1 MTKADYGFYVP
12 VKVVIAG
19 LFLIL
24 LSGFMASFE
33 PVCAFEGPLQSRNQ
47 FPLFMHA
54 DAPGLES
61 ARTEDSFSA
70 SLYYSSVFMSRQSP
84 TWDVLLDMEVATLE
98 LQYKKDIGQ
107 NLELGITI
115 PVISFNSG
123 FMDGFLQ
130 DFHKTLGVGDY
141 GRSARPNNEFAYE
154 VRNNGQLMIRGETGT
169 GLGDIRLTA
178 KKMIFTADPAVSVSA
193 SLELPTGDASKGYG
207 NGSVD
212 AGLSVLV
219 DKRLGENLMSY
230 FNAGVIFP
238 GNVKAEQTVSLRDS
252 FFAGAGLEFLVS
264 RHFGLLG
271 QTIVQTS
278 PYPKTGIGEIDRTGV
293 IVVFGGRYTRAKDS
307 IEFSM
312 TEDPNTAGATDF
324 TFNVLYKRRF

>member
-19 LFLIL
+19 LFLIF
-24 LSGFMASFE
+24 LSAFMASFE

-61 ARTEDSFSA
+61 ARTGDSFSA
-70 SLYYSSVFMSRQSP
+70 SFYYSSVFMSHQSQ
-84 TWDVLLDMEVATLE
+84 TWNVQLDMEVATLE
-98 LQYKKDIGQ
+98 LQYKKDIGR
-107 NLELGITI
+107 NLELGISI

-123 FMDGFLQ
+123 FMDGFLH
-130 DFHKTLGVGDY
+130 DFHKTFGFADY
-141 GRSARPNNEFAYE
+141 GRSARPRNELAYE
-154 VRNNGQLMIRGETGT
+154 VRNNGQLMIRGQSGT

-178 KKMIFTADPAVSVSA
+178 KKMIFTSDPAVSVSA

-207 NGSVD
+207 NGSLD

-238 GNVKAEQTVSLRDS
+238 GNIKAEQTINLKES
-252 FFAGAGLEFLVS
+252 FFAGAGLEYLVS
-264 RHFGLLG
+264 PHFGLLG
-271 QTIVQTS
+271 QAIVQTS
-278 PYPKTGIGEIDRTGV
+278 PFPKTGIGEIDRTGV
-293 IVVFGGRYTRAKDS
+293 ILVFGGRYTKAKDS

-324 TFNVLYKRRF
+324 TVNVLYKRRF